1 MHACMLF
8 MLLFDVLS
16 GSETEKVL
24 ELRRRWSLV
33 QGLPEVAAG
42 KAAEE
47 EAPLT
52 RDGECASSQPLP
64 DMCRCFVC
72 KGLAAAESAQT
83 EAIPLLEMVLAKVAS
98 RKACTSNR
106 ANMVEPCLP
115 TYALEL

>member
-8 MLLFDVLS
+8 MLSFDVLP

-24 ELRRRWSLV
+24 ELRKRWSLV

-52 RDGECASSQPLP
+52 RDGECASSQPLL
-64 DMCRCFVC
+64 CQICVAVLF
-72 KGLAAAESAQT
+72 AQGK
-83 EAIPLLEMVLAKVAS
+83 ERLGGS
-98 RKACTSNR
+98 RKRADRSNT
-106 ANMVEPCLP
+106 V
-115 TYALEL
+115 T